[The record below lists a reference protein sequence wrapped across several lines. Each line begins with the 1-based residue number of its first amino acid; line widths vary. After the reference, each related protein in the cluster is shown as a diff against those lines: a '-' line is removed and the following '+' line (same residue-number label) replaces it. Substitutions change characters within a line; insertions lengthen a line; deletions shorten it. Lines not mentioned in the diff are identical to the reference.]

1 MIPRSSPSSRSGRI
15 ALVVS
20 DRKNMVMGESNR
32 CRCLDLGM
40 TTRIEKNATVCTHQ
54 FTFQAVPPAGNTPHS
69 RRYVTISAVMR
80 TATRPDV
87 AEGFPRAFGRNTK
100 RRNESP
106 AMPTITANA
115 QTAANAP
122 YQPCVGVAFS
132 SPRTPRKRCSALT
145 QAKTRNPQ
153 TTAA

>member
-40 TTRIEKNATVCTHQ
+40 TTRIEKNAIVCIHQ
-54 FTFQAVPPAGNTPHS
+54 FTFQAALPAGNTPHS

-80 TATRPDV
+80 TATRPEV
-87 AEGFPRAFGRNTK
+87 AEGFPRAFGRNTN
-100 RRNESP
+100 RRKERP
-106 AMPTITANA
+106 ELPTITAKEQQEGDA
-115 QTAANAP
+115 
-122 YQPCVGVAFS
+122 Y
-132 SPRTPRKRCSALT
+132 
-145 QAKTRNPQ
+145 
-153 TTAA
+153 